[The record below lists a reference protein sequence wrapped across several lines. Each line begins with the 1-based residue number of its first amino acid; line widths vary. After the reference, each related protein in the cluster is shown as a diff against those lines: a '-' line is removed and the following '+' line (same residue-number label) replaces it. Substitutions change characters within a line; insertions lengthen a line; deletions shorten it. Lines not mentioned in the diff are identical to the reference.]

1 MRFTSTASKRFILAT
16 AIAGLFGAS
25 ATPAFADMETLL
37 DKLHEKGVLSD
48 EDYQEMRTEAR
59 ADRRA
64 QALKDAKE
72 EDKKLQPPPD
82 SNKIKISD
90 AIKSVEFYGDVRMRY
105 EDRIGRSNV
114 PTVGASTG
122 TPVTTPDAFDRQ
134 RWRYALRL
142 GVRGDASEDF
152 FYGLRLDTSTN
163 PRSPWVTFGDDS
175 TTGPGPSAKNSD
187 AINVA
192 QVFVGW
198 RATDWL
204 TIQVGKGPNQ
214 LFTSPM
220 VWDPDIAPEGL
231 TERINYKL
239 TDSFTTFAT
248 FGQWMYQDFN
258 PDNTT
263 WQSLGFN
270 KQDLFMYAW
279 EVGGQYKMSERSS
292 FRGAVNYYT
301 YTGGKSSGFNAKFTG
316 EPTVTAAG
324 NFNDAARQIGIND
337 LRVIEVPLEFKFPV
351 FSYAGML
358 YGNIAK
364 NLDGSDRA
372 TAAGKGAYGNQDKAY
387 QVGLSLGT
395 SGLAYGPT
403 QGPVYG
409 TSAKKGTWEARTY
422 YQRVE
427 QFALDP
433 NLVDSD
439 FFEGRTN
446 MKGYYFAFAYSPAD
460 ALITTVRY
468 GQGKRLNDALGT
480 GGDNPDLPALNP
492 VTDYKL
498 MQFDLTLRF

>member
-1 MRFTSTASKRFILAT
+1 MVTGKSCANLAMSAAFTLLAM
-16 AIAGLFGAS
+16 AS
-25 ATPAFADMETLL
+25 APASADMETLL

-72 EDKKLQPPPD
+72 EEKKQEPPPD
-82 SNKIKISD
+82 ANKIRISE
-90 AIKSVEFYGDVRMRY
+90 ALKSIEFYGDVRTRY

-114 PTVGASTG
+114 PTVGAASG
-122 TPVTTPDAFDRQ
+122 TPVTTPDALDRQ

-142 GVRGDASEDF
+142 GVRGDASENF

-175 TTGPGPSAKNSD
+175 VAGPGPSAKNSD
-187 AINVA
+187 AINVG
-192 QVFVGW
+192 QVFIGW

-204 TIQVGKGPNQ
+204 TLQAGKGPNQ

-220 VWDPDIAPEGL
+220 VWDPDISPEGL

-239 TDSFTTFAT
+239 TDAFTTFAT
-248 FGQWMYQDFN
+248 FGQWVYQDFN

-270 KQDLFMYAW
+270 KQDMFMYAW
-279 EVGGQYKMSERSS
+279 EVGGQYKVSDLTSL
-292 FRGAVNYYT
+292 RGAVNYYT
-301 YTGGKSSGFNAKFTG
+301 YTGGKKTGTSFNTVFTG
-316 EPTVTAAG
+316 EPTVTANG
-324 NFNDAARQIGIND
+324 NFNNAANQIGIND
-337 LRVIEVPLEFKFPV
+337 LRVIEVPLEFKFPLWR
-351 FSYAGML
+351 YAGML
-358 YGNIAK
+358 YGNFAK

-372 TAAGKGAYGNQDKAY
+372 SAAGKSAYGNQDKAY
-387 QVGLSLGT
+387 QVGLSIG
-395 SGLAYGPT
+395 SQGVAYGPT
-403 QGPVYG
+403 QGLVYG

-433 NLVDSD
+433 NIVDSD

-446 MKGYYFAFAYSPAD
+446 MKGYYFAVAYSPVD
-460 ALITTVRY
+460 AVITTFRY
-468 GQGKRLNDALGT
+468 GQGSRLNAALGT

-492 VTDYKL
+492 VTDMKL